1 MRKILKAM
9 RSEKG
14 FTLIELLVVIGILAA
29 IAGVVTLAVGRFIGA
44 GTCQACEVD
53 RHNVQT
59 AIVAYAAQNDGS
71 YPAGMGDI
79 TGTYLMDDPKYD
91 WSWDVGD
98 GLVNE
103 DCVAM
108 VGAQCT
114 TP

>member
-59 AIVAYAAQNDGS
+59 AVVAYAAQNLGS
-71 YPAGMGDI
+71 YPANMAAISGV
-79 TGTYLMDDPKYD
+79 YLMDNPKYAWT
-91 WSWDVGD
+91 WSAAGII
-98 GLVNE
+98 NE
-103 DCVAM
+103 NCITM
-108 VGAQCT
+108 VGVQCT

>member
-9 RSEKG
+9 RSERG

-59 AIVAYAAQNDGS
+59 AVVAFAAQNKGT
-71 YPAGMGDI
+71 YPTDLTTI
-79 TGTYLMDDPKYD
+79 VGTYLMNQPKYP
-91 WSWDVGD
+91 WTWPQSTGV
-98 GLVNE
+98 VAE
-103 DCVAM
+103 DCIHM
-108 VGAQCT
+108 VGVQCT